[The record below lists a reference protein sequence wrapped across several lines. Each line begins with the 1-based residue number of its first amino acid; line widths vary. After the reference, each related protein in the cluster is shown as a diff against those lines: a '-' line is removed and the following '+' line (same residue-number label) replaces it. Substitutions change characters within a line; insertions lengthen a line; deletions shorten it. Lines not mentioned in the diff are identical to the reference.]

1 MGQRISGK
9 ERDRRKEEWIP
20 YITST
25 CSSRYRNRFSVRYRF
40 ATNSFFPLSL
50 SLLAPS
56 LFTRTEIP
64 RSKIS
69 SICREGIPTI
79 TIVSPSFKLKTS
91 REDVVSLFFFF
102 FFLFNGLE
110 ETGIT
115 IGWIADAQKIFVFF
129 RETNKRVENHWS
141 ATITRR
147 RRYESYN
154 MTRKRVGRYRPRKKR
169 RKKRCITAVLVIKL
183 ARIIAIPS
191 LTPKRTIGQ
200 RTVDRPPRWEASGVN
215 AHQITTAR
223 K

>member
-1 MGQRISGK
+1 MLFL
-9 ERDRRKEEWIP
+9 
-20 YITST
+20 
-25 CSSRYRNRFSVRYRF
+25 FS
-40 ATNSFFPLSL
+40 
-50 SLLAPS
+50 
-56 LFTRTEIP
+56 
-64 RSKIS
+64 
-69 SICREGIPTI
+69 
-79 TIVSPSFKLKTS
+79 
-91 REDVVSLFFFF
+91 F
-102 FFLFNGLE
+102 FFLFIQRTRRNGYNDR
-110 ETGIT
+110 
-115 IGWIADAQKIFVFF
+115 GWIADAQKIFVFF
-129 RETNKRVENHWS
+129 REANNRVENHWS